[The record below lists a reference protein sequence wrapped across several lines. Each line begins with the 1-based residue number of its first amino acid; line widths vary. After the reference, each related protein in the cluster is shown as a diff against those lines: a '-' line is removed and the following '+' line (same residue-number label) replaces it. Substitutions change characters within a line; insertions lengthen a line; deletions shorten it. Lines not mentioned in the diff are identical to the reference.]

1 MFFLENVFF
10 LGLGDGEYCSPKIFE
25 KFEVFRG
32 GGGGVYSFFFNK
44 MYMFAPKH

>member
-10 LGLGDGEYCSPKIFE
+10 LGLGDGEYCSPKIFK

-32 GGGGVYSFFFNK
+32 EGGILLYFHEQNVHVCN
-44 MYMFAPKH
+44 

>member
-10 LGLGDGEYCSPKIFE
+10 SGLGDGEYCSPKIFE

-32 GGGGVYSFFFNK
+32 GGGVTLFSLTK
-44 MYMFAPKH
+44 YMFAPKH